1 MRIAAVHVA
10 FSMALAMSP
19 QPLLRGI
26 ENSLSGSTG
35 IYTNATWEIIMKS
48 LSKMAISTFAAIAF
62 IAASA
67 QAPAQA
73 GGKGERIIAGI
84 LLGALGGAII
94 ASEINRRHD
103 RRRDRRHYGHR
114 YHSDHVYDDDI
125 YVEPRKTRRV
135 RHSKRLSRWE
145 RHVRRC
151 SRKYRT
157 YDERS
162 DTYITRNGR
171 ERVCRL

>member
-1 MRIAAVHVA
+1 MKR
-10 FSMALAMSP
+10 
-19 QPLLRGI
+19 
-26 ENSLSGSTG
+26 LST
-35 IYTNATWEIIMKS
+35 
-48 LSKMAISTFAAIAF
+48 MAISTFAALAF

-67 QAPAQA
+67 QTPAQA
-73 GGKGERIIAGI
+73 GKKDHHIFAGI

-94 ASEINRRHD
+94 ASEINRGHKT
-103 RRRDRRHYGHR
+103 RHYGHR
-114 YHSDHVYDDDI
+114 YNSDRVYDDDI
-125 YVEPRKTRRV
+125 YVEPRKPRRV
-135 RHSKRLSRWE
+135 RHGKRLSRWE

-171 ERVCRL
+171 ERICRL